1 MNKLLAEKFIKMAK
15 IDQEIRFLAVKTSKK
30 NKELTVANYAIYA
43 IDLGHN
49 GIIHRFIKKF
59 GYPTKK
65 LIGPEAL
72 KAFWLLI
79 QHQDLDSWLQEECL
93 KKCDFDKTEKEHLTD
108 RVLVN
113 MGKTQ
118 RFGTQNQKNKPK
130 K

>member
-1 MNKLLAEKFIKMAK
+1 MAK
-15 IDQEIRFLAVKTSKK
+15 IDQEIRFLAKK
-30 NKELTVANYAIYA
+30 VSGKNQKLTVANYAIYA

-49 GIIHRFIKKF
+49 GVIHRLIKKF

-65 LIGPEAL
+65 LIGTEAL

-79 QHQDLDSWLQEECL
+79 QHQDTDSWLQEECL

-108 RVLVN
+108 RVLIN
-113 MGKTQ
+113 GGKAQ
-118 RFGTQNQKNKPK
+118 RFGTQNSKIK